1 MPFVRSALAV
11 GLCLGAASAQ
21 TAVTGKH
28 FQVEFRSSAAL
39 AELAPKLAEA
49 ALAAVEAAWPVLEKQ
64 LPPPHPLPVPLVL
77 YADRVEYQRAVATV
91 AGRSEPREHEVAADG
106 SQAHVLLWPQ
116 LSPKGL
122 ARIGLPRT
130 TAQVLVKAG
139 AEALAR
145 RCLGKRPEPWLA
157 EVIALGVLELHTNP
171 KRQFGVDPHYDARR
185 IDLAYWRERNSLPN
199 LQGLLPET
207 KLGTTRADRDQA
219 SERRALVAELL
230 LGADA
235 GNLRKAVGKWL
246 DRKGA
251 PADRE
256 ALVLALLGDWSKAE
270 PRFSALAKAAAPVW
284 QASSEVMWREG
295 DSWWLLGAPDRHVC
309 VYHVASPPAGDY
321 TLRGTFQLEPFE
333 DAPSFRVQLDQVESD
348 LLCVFFDAPNV
359 TISQWQP
366 ATSTWRD
373 LAGAPGRYTV
383 RRPTDFR
390 IDIVESTI
398 LVTIDGQEALRHTCT
413 GRTLHGRWG
422 VASGDTLVQLDGLSV
437 APRRKS

>member
-1 MPFVRSALAV
+1 MPFARSAMAAW
-11 GLCLGAASAQ
+11 LCLGAVQAQ
-21 TAVTGKH
+21 TTLAGKH
-28 FQVEFRSSAAL
+28 FQVECRATAAL
-39 AELAPKLAEA
+39 ADSAPKLGEA

-64 LPPPHPLPVPLVL
+64 LPPPHQLPVPLIL
-77 YADRVEYQRAVATV
+77 YTDRVEYERAVAPV
-91 AGRSEPREHEVAADG
+91 VGAHEPREHEVAADG

-116 LSPKGL
+116 LSPKAL

-130 TAQVLVKAG
+130 TAQGLVKAA

-145 RCLGKRPEPWLA
+145 RTLGKRPEPWLA

-185 IDLAYWRERNSLPN
+185 IDLAYWRDGNRLPN
-199 LQGLLPET
+199 LQGLLPEA
-207 KLGTTRADRDQA
+207 KLGTSRAGRDQA
-219 SERRALVAELL
+219 SDRRALVAELL
-230 LGADA
+230 LTAEA
-235 GNLRKAVGKWL
+235 GNLRKAAGKWL
-246 DRKGA
+246 ERKGA
-251 PADRE
+251 PTDRE
-256 ALVLALLGDWSKAE
+256 ALVQALLGDWSKAE

-295 DSWWLLGAPDRHVC
+295 DSWWLVGAPERHVC
-309 VYHVASPPAGDY
+309 VYHVAPPPAGDY
-321 TLRGTFQLEPFE
+321 TIRGTFRLEPFE
-333 DAPSFRVQLDQVESD
+333 DAPSFRVQLDQVAND

-373 LAGAPGRYTV
+373 LASAPGRYAV
-383 RRPTDFR
+383 RSPTDFR

-398 LVTIDGQEALRHTCT
+398 QVAIDGQEALRHSCT